1 MMNVAVSIVTY
12 HTDCDELRRCLASLS
27 SPVVSRVYV
36 VDNARDMTVEAL
48 CGRYPVVEYMAND
61 NVGYGAGHNVA
72 LRKSIESGVRYHL
85 VLNSDVEFPPES
97 VEIAVRYMEQNE
109 NVALLHPRIVDST
122 GALQYTSRMLP
133 TPWNVF
139 ARRFMPSFIS
149 RLSDERYL
157 LKSMSHDAIF
167 DAPYHQGSFML
178 LRVSALKRVG
188 LFDERFFMYPE
199 DIDLSRRLYRMY
211 RTIYYPGITVVHHHH
226 AASYHNSRMLW
237 IHIVNMMKYF
247 NKWGWFFDRERK
259 EFNARL
265 R

>member
-27 SPVVSRVYV
+27 SPVVSKVYV
-36 VDNARDMTVEAL
+36 VDNARDIAVKEL

-72 LRKSIESGVRYHL
+72 LRKSIEAGVRYHL
-85 VLNSDVEFPPES
+85 VLNSDVEFLPES

-167 DAPYHQGSFML
+167 DAPDRKS
-178 LRVSALKRVG
+178 
-188 LFDERFFMYPE
+188 
-199 DIDLSRRLYRMY
+199 
-211 RTIYYPGITVVHHHH
+211 VV
-226 AASYHNSRMLW
+226 
-237 IHIVNMMKYF
+237 
-247 NKWGWFFDRERK
+247 
-259 EFNARL
+259 
-265 R
+265 

>member
-12 HTDCDELRRCLASLS
+12 HTDCDELRRCFESLS

-36 VDNARDMTVEAL
+36 VDNARDMTIEEL
-48 CGRYPVVEYMAND
+48 CGRYPVVEYMANE

-72 LRKSIESGVRYHL
+72 LRKSIELGVRYHL
-85 VLNSDVEFPPES
+85 VLNSDVEFPSGS
-97 VEIAVRYMEQNE
+97 VEIAMRYMERNE

-157 LKSMSHDAIF
+157 LKSMSHGEVF

-199 DIDLSRRLYRMY
+199 DIDLSRRLHRMY
-211 RTIYYPGITVVHHHH
+211 RTIYYPGITVVHRHR

>member
-12 HTDCDELRRCLASLS
+12 RTDCDELCRCLASLS
-27 SPVVSRVYV
+27 SPVLSRVYV
-36 VDNARDMTVEAL
+36 VDNARDIAVKEL
-48 CGRYPVVEYMAND
+48 CSRYPVIEYMAND

-72 LRKSIESGVRYHL
+72 LRKSFEEGVRYHL
-85 VLNSDVEFPPES
+85 VLNSDVEFTPES

-167 DAPYHQGSFML
+167 DAP
-178 LRVSALKRVG
+178 
-188 LFDERFFMYPE
+188 
-199 DIDLSRRLYRMY
+199 
-211 RTIYYPGITVVHHHH
+211 
-226 AASYHNSRMLW
+226 
-237 IHIVNMMKYF
+237 
-247 NKWGWFFDRERK
+247 
-259 EFNARL
+259 
-265 R
+265 